1 MKNENQDESRK
12 NTIAGISSGDV
23 FVSGVEKTMNSKK
36 KIPSGILEKAEEK
49 RRELSGLQKSNP
61 DQEWI
66 TRRNQ
71 ELRNREELNKERIRF
86 LNEKEAADRYLA
98 LSDPEKINVKKE
110 SVKKEKR
117 RQEDLYNR
125 GKALHSMILEEED
138 PVQKVELKEKLLSL
152 ENEYIESQ
160 KKEYDAQKEIER
172 LEQKRKEQL
181 SRLEQRKKEYLEE
194 SRFEYRYQKLIADGQ
209 EDEARKLKL
218 IHDAKAQGVQLTKEE
233 VKQLLRQK
241 QELDALQKDRTKR
254 DGEVARESPGKNQKN
269 KLRDNAFRSV
279 GMSEESELNN
289 ALEEAGRIKGV
300 PLSDKERQRIE
311 KYVNLSRRPDSR
323 NPLDL
328 AGMEI
333 KSNDLTA
340 RGGFLGGAAKP
351 DPNGINQKLLATQK
365 ETNQIL
371 TQIKDFYMNN

>member
-233 VKQLLRQK
+233 VKQLLRQR

-269 KLRDNAFRSV
+269 KLRDNVFRSV
-279 GMSEESELNN
+279 GMPEESELNN

>member
-49 RRELSGLQKSNP
+49 RRELSRLQKSNP

-209 EDEARKLKL
+209 EDEARKVKL
-218 IHDAKAQGVQLTKEE
+218 IHDAKAQGVQLTEEE
-233 VKQLLRQK
+233 VKQLLRQR

>member
-23 FVSGVEKTMNSKK
+23 FVSGVEKTMNSNK
-36 KIPSGILEKAEEK
+36 KIPSGILEKPEEK

-110 SVKKEKR
+110 NVKKEKR

-254 DGEVARESPGKNQKN
+254 DGEIARESPGKNQKN

>member
-209 EDEARKLKL
+209 EDEARKVKL
-218 IHDAKAQGVQLTKEE
+218 VHDAKAQGVQLTKEE

>member
-23 FVSGVEKTMNSKK
+23 FVSGVEKTMNSNK
-36 KIPSGILEKAEEK
+36 KIPSGILEKPEEK

-194 SRFEYRYQKLIADGQ
+194 SRFEYRYQKLIA
-209 EDEARKLKL
+209 
-218 IHDAKAQGVQLTKEE
+218 V
-233 VKQLLRQK
+233 
-241 QELDALQKDRTKR
+241 
-254 DGEVARESPGKNQKN
+254 
-269 KLRDNAFRSV
+269 
-279 GMSEESELNN
+279 
-289 ALEEAGRIKGV
+289 
-300 PLSDKERQRIE
+300 
-311 KYVNLSRRPDSR
+311 
-323 NPLDL
+323 
-328 AGMEI
+328 
-333 KSNDLTA
+333 
-340 RGGFLGGAAKP
+340 
-351 DPNGINQKLLATQK
+351 
-365 ETNQIL
+365 
-371 TQIKDFYMNN
+371 

>member
-23 FVSGVEKTMNSKK
+23 FVSGVEKTMNSNK
-36 KIPSGILEKAEEK
+36 KIPSGILEKPEEK

-110 SVKKEKR
+110 NVKKEKR

-209 EDEARKLKL
+209 EDEARKVKL
-218 IHDAKAQGVQLTKEE
+218 VHDAKAQGVQLTKEE